1 MWGATEWMIKKK
13 KHRDTQTSPLI
24 SALKSASQVSSV
36 WEMSFEKLVRDGER
50 GSDWLRLLSDY
61 EQEQCATDKQALT
74 SQNWKSKMLNVWKS
88 FFFFLI
94 NKTSLPL
101 IGIESMCFQHVYRH
115 RQPTTICTFYLL
127 HSVLLCT
134 SAPIEALL
142 LSKRRYAKQLI
153 LFFSFVSFCVGP
165 IWPLS
170 CTRCAFPWSRSPS
183 TLPFI
188 FTPLP
193 PAMND
198 SLGEAPFLHQ
208 KALQLY
214 TIAQPPFL
222 WSHYVV

>member
-1 MWGATEWMIKKK
+1 M
-13 KHRDTQTSPLI
+13 
-24 SALKSASQVSSV
+24 
-36 WEMSFEKLVRDGER
+36 
-50 GSDWLRLLSDY
+50 
-61 EQEQCATDKQALT
+61 
-74 SQNWKSKMLNVWKS
+74 
-88 FFFFLI
+88 
-94 NKTSLPL
+94 SLPL
-101 IGIESMCFQHVYRH
+101 IGAESMCFQHAYRH

-134 SAPIEALL
+134 RAQIEAL

-153 LFFSFVSFCVGP
+153 LFFPFVSFCVGP

-214 TIAQPPFL
+214 TYSPASISLISLCCVTLEKPLRSRTCFFFFSTLPLLLFL
-222 WSHYVV
+222 WVTFSIDCLCFLMLWRGPGACGWGKSALLDTLTPP